1 MTAHRQQTRE
11 SRFGVMRFLRPY
23 RGKLALLLAILLATT
38 TLGLLQPWLVQQ
50 LIDRVLLGARED
62 LIWIFPV
69 AVLTVA
75 LFRFAL
81 GVVHASLYAGV
92 TARVLLDM
100 RVDFL
105 EHLQKMSPQFFTGTR
120 FGEVIIRLNRDLT
133 QLQELSTGALLG
145 FVTHSLTIIGV
156 VIAAL
161 LYEPGLFL
169 ICALPFPVALAIG
182 WAFRG
187 RIRRLTEMLR
197 TLAANLASQ
206 VMETLSGMRTVRT
219 HGRERGELARFLS
232 IGHQM
237 VRGLL
242 SFQRTRAFASG
253 LPRLCLVVSS
263 AILYTIGGLR
273 VVRGEMPLGVLVA
286 LGLYLGIA
294 FAPLH
299 ALVELYLQLVQ
310 GKVALRRVRE
320 MRDMVPEVV
329 ESVDARHCP
338 PLSGELVFEGVH
350 FRHDPQKPLLE
361 GIDLVLGQGETVA
374 LVGESGSGKSTLV
387 DLLLRFLD
395 PQKGRIL
402 VDGHDLRD
410 LVGSSFRKQI
420 AVVPTETFLFHG
432 SVFENIRFGR
442 PLATDQEVIE
452 AASRVGLPAALG
464 SDLDSLETV
473 VGERGGKLSAGQR
486 QRVGI
491 ARALLR
497 KPRILVLDE
506 ATAHLDLAA
515 DRKIRE
521 TISELMTD
529 STTLMI
535 THRVTSLGDVDRI
548 IVLDDG
554 KIIEDGAPTQL
565 MRAGTVFKGMVEME
579 KESRER

>member
-1 MTAHRQQTRE
+1 M
-11 SRFGVMRFLRPY
+11 
-23 RGKLALLLAILLATT
+23 
-38 TLGLLQPWLVQQ
+38 
-50 LIDRVLLGARED
+50 
-62 LIWIFPV
+62 
-69 AVLTVA
+69 
-75 LFRFAL
+75 
-81 GVVHASLYAGV
+81 
-92 TARVLLDM
+92 
-100 RVDFL
+100 
-105 EHLQKMSPQFFTGTR
+105 
-120 FGEVIIRLNRDLT
+120 
-133 QLQELSTGALLG
+133 
-145 FVTHSLTIIGV
+145 
-156 VIAAL
+156 
-161 LYEPGLFL
+161 
-169 ICALPFPVALAIG
+169 
-182 WAFRG
+182 
-187 RIRRLTEMLR
+187 
-197 TLAANLASQ
+197 
-206 VMETLSGMRTVRT
+206 
-219 HGRERGELARFLS
+219 
-232 IGHQM
+232 
-237 VRGLL
+237 
-242 SFQRTRAFASG
+242 
-253 LPRLCLVVSS
+253 
-263 AILYTIGGLR
+263 
-273 VVRGEMPLGVLVA
+273 VRGEMPLGVLVA